1 MSNRVALRMDQIVLL
16 VAGAAGINQATAG
29 SALQGR
35 RISRRTREAL
45 MQARGNLDTI
55 KDELAATLDR
65 LAGDAATAANA
76 SGV

>member
-1 MSNRVALRMDQIVLL
+1 MTNRSAIPMDQIVLL
-16 VAGAAGINQATAG
+16 VAGAAGINPVTAG

-45 MQARGNLDTI
+45 LHARGNLDTI
-55 KDELAATLDR
+55 KDELSATLDR
-65 LAGDAATAANA
+65 LAGNAATASNA